1 MGLITRI
8 LRSLFPRRNIGLT
21 QERGFRGAAVCTI
34 FRDHKW
40 HSEPGSPFKRK
51 CTTCGAE
58 EWLFENRYPAIG
70 EPKYEWVDMTPTKF
84 KHL

>member
-1 MGLITRI
+1 MGFITRV
-8 LRSLFPRRNIGLT
+8 LRSFFPRKNTGLT
-21 QERGFRGAAVCTI
+21 AAHGFRGAPVCKI

-70 EPKYEWVDMTPTKF
+70 EPKYEWVDMTMDNL